1 MRNRTMKKASINKF
15 GIVAFRGRQRGAS
28 LLEGIAYL
36 GIAAIVIL
44 GAVSLLSSAFGNAR
58 SNQASEEVVSLRTAV
73 KKLYSGQTY
82 PATIV
87 STLIAAH
94 AIPGSLVVDTAKK
107 TVTNSWGGAVTVTPG
122 TNGGSFVIGYPA
134 VPQDVCINLVT
145 GANGWTKIDNGG
157 KGQVTTFPVNA
168 EAALGVCADANANQL
183 TFAAN

>member
-1 MRNRTMKKASINKF
+1 MNQASLNKS
-15 GIVAFRGRQRGAS
+15 GIVAFRSRQRGAS

-44 GAVSLLSSAFGNAR
+44 GAVSLLGSAFGNAR

-87 STLIAAH
+87 STLIAAR
-94 AIPGSLVVDTAKK
+94 AVPGSLVVDTDKK
-107 TVTNSWGGAVTVTPG
+107 TVTNSWGGAVTVTAGP
-122 TNGGSFVIGYPA
+122 NGGSFVIGYPA

-145 GANGWTKIDNGG
+145 GANGWTRIDNDG
-157 KGQVTTFPVNA
+157 KTPITVFPVNA
-168 EAALGVCADANANQL
+168 EAALGVCNDAAGNKLA
-183 TFAAN
+183 FAAN

>member
-1 MRNRTMKKASINKF
+1 MKQASVNKS
-15 GIVAFRGRQRGAS
+15 GVVAFRSRQRGAS

-73 KKLYSGQTY
+73 KKLYSGQAY

-94 AIPGSLVVDTAKK
+94 AVPGSLVVDTDKK
-107 TVTNSWGGAVTVTPG
+107 TVTNSWGGAVTVTAG
-122 TNGGSFVIGYPA
+122 ANGGSFAIVYPA
-134 VPQDVCINLVT
+134 VPQDVCINLVS
-145 GANGWTKIDNGG
+145 GANGWTKIDNNGT
-157 KGQVTTFPVNA
+157 VSVESFPVSA
-168 EAALGVCADANANQL
+168 EQALTVCKEAANKL